1 ARIEVSPAPVIT
13 VQPRVPSILEVGE
26 SAELSATTLDA
37 AGEPLADRPMRWSSS
52 DSSIAEIIGDRVV
65 RARNAGVAR
74 LTCNCEG
81 KLAAAEVA
89 IVLPVVAKILIE
101 PPPARV
107 DLGLPVPL
115 HAEVHSARGVKIERS
130 LHWKAEPAN
139 VASVDAKGV
148 VLPLREGRATITASV
163 DGVEASVPLEVN
175 PPPELAFPLGDV
187 SATQV
192 FELEEA
198 RRLLGLNTV
207 SKPEKELALEIPVP
221 NLEPAPA
228 TVQAEAT
235 DDITTPEDEAEAD
248 AAEVTVPSESMEPWK
263 SVSAPTYADLAGA
276 NRFAFIERVGTK
288 RLAGAG
294 AGVLVLA
301 LLVWGLAARK
311 STPDQVVA
319 SAGTLAADTAHAGQ
333 PDTTPAVVPDSQPAQ
348 TPAPADSAT
357 KPTASKIS
365 IASVKPIRVGDSATL
380 RAKLPTD
387 VNAKASALSWTSSN
401 PNIAR
406 VNQRTGRVVAMKE
419 GSATITATLN
429 GTTGSVLV
437 RVIPGG
443 NIVQTGKVAVAQ
455 LITSDVKSTMHPG
468 DTVRVTAAPL
478 DAKGAS
484 LLDRRVAWQS
494 VHPEVASVD
503 AFGLV
508 TAKSP
513 GTTEIL
519 ATSEQ
524 QTARIPVTV
533 AGRNQTFADAPA
545 ALRNGTERFLSA
557 VADHDARQLAG
568 VIFVETPDDQK
579 NLDWL
584 LEKVRAGDANLR
596 VTKAQSSRPSIRDAE
611 ATSDATFTM
620 TWTGPNG
627 KSRETKAKF
636 RVHST
641 KGAEGWSAATLRAL
655 DKLE

>member
-1 ARIEVSPAPVIT
+1 
-13 VQPRVPSILEVGE
+13 
-26 SAELSATTLDA
+26 
-37 AGEPLADRPMRWSSS
+37 
-52 DSSIAEIIGDRVV
+52 
-65 RARNAGVAR
+65 
-74 LTCNCEG
+74 
-81 KLAAAEVA
+81 
-89 IVLPVVAKILIE
+89 
-101 PPPARV
+101 
-107 DLGLPVPL
+107 
-115 HAEVHSARGVKIERS
+115 
-130 LHWKAEPAN
+130 
-139 VASVDAKGV
+139 
-148 VLPLREGRATITASV
+148 
-163 DGVEASVPLEVN
+163 
-175 PPPELAFPLGDV
+175 
-187 SATQV
+187 
-192 FELEEA
+192 
-198 RRLLGLNTV
+198 
-207 SKPEKELALEIPVP
+207 
-221 NLEPAPA
+221 
-228 TVQAEAT
+228 
-235 DDITTPEDEAEAD
+235 
-248 AAEVTVPSESMEPWK
+248 
-263 SVSAPTYADLAGA
+263 
-276 NRFAFIERVGTK
+276 
-288 RLAGAG
+288 
-294 AGVLVLA
+294 
-301 LLVWGLAARK
+301 
-311 STPDQVVA
+311 
-319 SAGTLAADTAHAGQ
+319 
-333 PDTTPAVVPDSQPAQ
+333 
-348 TPAPADSAT
+348 
-357 KPTASKIS
+357 
-365 IASVKPIRVGDSATL
+365 
-380 RAKLPTD
+380 
-387 VNAKASALSWTSSN
+387 
-401 PNIAR
+401 
-406 VNQRTGRVVAMKE
+406 MKE

-468 DTVRVTAAPL
+468 DTVRITAAPL